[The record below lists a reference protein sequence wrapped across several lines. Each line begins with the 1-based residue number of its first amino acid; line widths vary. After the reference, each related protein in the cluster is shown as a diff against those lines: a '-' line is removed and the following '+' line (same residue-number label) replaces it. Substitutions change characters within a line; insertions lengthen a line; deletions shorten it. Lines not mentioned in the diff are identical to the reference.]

1 MLLKRIVLGAAV
13 GALWAGTAAAQ
24 QIGAPV
30 PGGLTLQEAATPV
43 QQQIIEFHALVLVI
57 ITAITL
63 LVLALLAWVVVRY
76 NHRFNKEPRNFS
88 HNTAVEVVWTIAPVL
103 VLVLIAAYSF
113 PLLAYAER
121 APKGEVFLKVVGNS
135 WYWNFEYPDYGVSIA
150 SNMLPEADAQA
161 AGKPFKL
168 ATDEPLVVPVGAT
181 VVVDVTSNDVIHSF
195 GVPSFGVKEDAI
207 PGRLNEGW
215 FKVLKEGVYY
225 GQCYELCGLK
235 HAYMPIEIH
244 AVSPQAFAAWVTKQG
259 GDPSKFAA
267 ARGLTT
273 AQQPTEES
281 RHGG

>member
-1 MLLKRIVLGAAV
+1 MPLKGMLLGVAGS
-13 GALWAGTAAAQ
+13 ALWAGAAAAQ
-24 QIGAPV
+24 QVGAPV
-30 PGGLTLQEAATPV
+30 AGGLSLQEAATPV
-43 QQQIIEFHALVLVI
+43 QQQIIEFHSLVLVI

-63 LVLALLAWVVVRY
+63 LVLALLAWVVLRY
-76 NHRFNKEPRNFS
+76 NRRFNAKPRTFS
-88 HNTAVEVVWTIAPVL
+88 HNTAVEVVWTIAPAL

-135 WYWNFEYPDYGVSIA
+135 WYWNFEYPDYGVAIT
-150 SNMLPEADAQA
+150 SNMLAEADARA

-215 FKVLKEGVYY
+215 FKVTKEGVYY

-235 HAYMPIEIH
+235 HAFMPIEIH
-244 AVSPQAFAAWVTKQG
+244 AVSPQAFAAWVAKQG

-267 ARGLTT
+267 AQGLAT
-273 AQQPTEES
+273 AQRQTKES